1 MKCKKCGQ
9 EVDKKAVVCTGCGCK
24 IVKPIYKRWWFW
36 AIIIIVC
43 LVIGSSAGN
52 NESTTV
58 NETAT
63 STEVSEEILY
73 EVVDLQVLF
82 DELDANAMKAES
94 NYQNKNVEF
103 ECKISN
109 FDSDGAYISVEPVN
123 ASEWNFITS
132 NCYIKNDVQK
142 AFLLEKNVGDT
153 VTIKG
158 KIKSIGEFLGYSID
172 IAEVY

>member
-9 EVDKKAVVCTGCGCK
+9 EVDKKAIVCTGCGCK
-24 IVKPIYKRWWFW
+24 IKKPIYTRWWLW
-36 AIIIIVC
+36 LIVIIAVV
-43 LVIGSSAGN
+43 VISASQGT
-52 NESTTV
+52 ETTV
-58 NETAT
+58 NDTNAPDAA
-63 STEVSEEILY
+63 EEIVY

-142 AFLLEKNVGDT
+142 AFLIEKNVGDI